1 MQVQI
6 HEGDKG
12 AVLSLLKYAMKSLDV
27 ATLRAALSGK
37 DGVAAVAHAGFVCEF
52 IVQAE
57 VLQGADS
64 AHEVAQAGDVK
75 ATVDGPGFVAHTDD
89 HGGAATVSTGLGFDG
104 RNYLLIVGAWAC
116 PINDLR
122 LHSSLSGCDLAM
134 LTYAAKYLHKAAG
147 ADVVA
152 GDLI

>member
-1 MQVQI
+1 MQI
-6 HEGDKG
+6 HVHESDKG
-12 AVLSLLKYAMKSLDV
+12 AVLSLLKYAMKALG
-27 ATLRAALSGK
+27 AAAWRAALSRK

-75 ATVDGPGFVAHTDD
+75 ATVDGPGFIAHTDD

>member
-1 MQVQI
+1 M
-6 HEGDKG
+6 GFSCSRRSG
-12 AVLSLLKYAMKSLDV
+12 
-27 ATLRAALSGK
+27 LRSP
-37 DGVAAVAHAGFVCEF
+37 VAAVVC
-52 IVQAE
+52 V
-57 VLQGADS
+57 V
-64 AHEVAQAGDVK
+64 V
-75 ATVDGPGFVAHTDD
+75 
-89 HGGAATVSTGLGFDG
+89 TVSTGLGFDG

>member
-6 HEGDKG
+6 HESDKG
-12 AVLSLLKYAMKSLDV
+12 AMLSLLKYAMKSLDV

-75 ATVDGPGFVAHTDD
+75 ATGDGPGFVAHTDD

>member
-1 MQVQI
+1 MQFQI
-6 HEGDKG
+6 HESDKG

-104 RNYLLIVGAWAC
+104 SNYLLIVGAWAC
-116 PINDLR
+116 PINGLR

-147 ADVVA
+147 LDGVA
-152 GDLI
+152 VDLI

>member
-1 MQVQI
+1 MQI
-6 HEGDKG
+6 HVHESDKG
-12 AVLSLLKYAMKSLDV
+12 AVLSLLKYAMKALG
-27 ATLRAALSGK
+27 AAAWRAALSRK

-104 RNYLLIVGAWAC
+104 RAYLLIVGAWAC

>member
-6 HEGDKG
+6 HESDKG
-12 AVLSLLKYAMKSLDV
+12 AVLSLLKYAMKSLGV

-52 IVQAE
+52 VVQAE
-57 VLQGADS
+57 VLQGADG
-64 AHEVAQAGDVK
+64 AHEVAQAGDMEP
-75 ATVDGPGFVAHTDD
+75 TVDGPGFIAHTDD
-89 HGGAATVSTGLGFDG
+89 HGGAATVTTGLGFDG
-104 RNYLLIVGAWAC
+104 CHYLLIVGAWAC

>member
-1 MQVQI
+1 MGI
-6 HEGDKG
+6 HVHESDKG
-12 AVLSLLKYAMKSLDV
+12 AVLALLKYAMKSLNARTV
-27 ATLRAALSGK
+27 HTALSRK
-37 DGVAAVAHAGFVCEF
+37 DGITPFAHAGLVCEF
-52 IVQAE
+52 IVKAE
-57 VLQGADS
+57 ALQGLDGAQ
-64 AHEVAQAGDVK
+64 EVAQAGDTDAPVK
-75 ATVDGPGFVAHTDD
+75 GAGFVANAND
-89 HGGAATVSTGLGFDG
+89 HRGAATVAASLGFDG

-152 GDLI
+152 VDWI

>member
-1 MQVQI
+1 MQI
-6 HEGDKG
+6 HVHESDKG
-12 AVLSLLKYAMKSLDV
+12 AVLSLLKYAMKALG
-27 ATLRAALSGK
+27 AAAWRAALSRK

-134 LTYAAKYLHKAAG
+134 LTYAAKYLHKAGG